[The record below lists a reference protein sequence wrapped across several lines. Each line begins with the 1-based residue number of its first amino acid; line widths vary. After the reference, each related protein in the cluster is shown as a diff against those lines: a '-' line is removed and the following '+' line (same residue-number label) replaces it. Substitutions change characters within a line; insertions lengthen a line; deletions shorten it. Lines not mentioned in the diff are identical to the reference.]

1 MFELFEGWGDVD
13 NDHKNENYPDLLLE
27 VGVPILSLKHCQH
40 LFENWKV
47 GIEYRYKGRIFA
59 GNICAGAEPGRD
71 SCTVS
76 FISIFSLY
84 ISIFV
89 AKIYVFMDSSSC
101 I

>member
-1 MFELFEGWGDVD
+1 MD
-13 NDHKNENYPDLLLE
+13 NNHENKNYPDLLLE

-40 LFENWKV
+40 LFDNWKV
-47 GIEYRYKGRIFA
+47 GIEYRYKGRIYE

-76 FISIFSLY
+76 FISIFSLL

-89 AKIYVFMDSSSC
+89 AKIYVWIFSVAF
-101 I
+101 